1 MKLDDPTSRA
11 RAAAMLRYAAEIRAI
26 DAEIDQAQL
35 NPLNLQTP
43 GLVYAQDAL
52 ERARLSEWNDYP
64 VPYVPFIAGD
74 VVASRPSSM
83 LLVRIV
89 AEDTFPAIAALLAE
103 RRTA

>member
-11 RAAAMLRYAAEIRAI
+11 RAAAMLRYGRRSRHHA
-26 DAEIDQAQL
+26 DARSL
-35 NPLNLQTP
+35 
-43 GLVYAQDAL
+43 YAQDAL

-64 VPYVPFIAGD
+64 VPYIPFIAGD

-83 LLVRIV
+83 LLVRID